1 MSLAHLQALTGDRV
15 RFRRTYSETHH
26 SIRSERA
33 RFKLIRWDG
42 VLLGGTSR
50 RERAEQLA
58 EVLSQGQRKGFVE
71 VRP

>member
-1 MSLAHLQALTGDRV
+1 MRWPKDRPPTERKLY
-15 RFRRTYSETHH
+15 RF
-26 SIRSERA
+26 
-33 RFKLIRWDG
+33 DG